1 MFIHQ
6 NLQTSCSRLGY
17 ERAHIL
23 ILNQSVIE
31 RLYKKYHHTSVL
43 LKRQNVLEG
52 KESCLEYQKKDHA
65 LPLVYLHQP
74 AGKVG

>member
-6 NLQTSCSRLGY
+6 NLQRLRY
-17 ERAHIL
+17 ERAYML
-23 ILNQSVIE
+23 ILNQSVIK

-52 KESCLEYQKKDHA
+52 KEWCLEYQKKDPA
-65 LPLVYLHQP
+65 LPLVSLPQP
-74 AGKVG
+74 AGEVG